1 MKRLGRDF
9 AKGLMMKVHQSA
21 LRAGMVVLPKH
32 YYTPIADVNEL
43 ARTQAIWAHRSSMI
57 GIDADIEQQATR
69 LREFVQPFEL
79 EYRLNAAYK
88 EGQTKGYGPGYG
100 YIEAQC
106 LHGVLRWLKPKRVI
120 EVGSGV
126 STYCALKAMELN
138 AADGRPGEITCIE
151 PFPSSY
157 IRDNPKI
164 NLVSR
169 KVEELDPAEFE
180 KLEHGDFLFIDS
192 SHAVK
197 PCGDVVH
204 LYLEVLP
211 RIKPGCVI
219 HIHDIYFP
227 YMFQRDLLYGLFQH
241 METALLQALLT
252 NTNRLEILFSLS
264 MLHYDARDVMKTVFP
279 EYRPA
284 IDVNGLSQPNA
295 AGHFPSSIYLRV
307 RG

>member
-1 MKRLGRDF
+1 MSRRGRDL
-9 AKGLMMKVHQSA
+9 AKGLMVKAHQSA
-21 LRAGMVVLPKH
+21 LRAGVVALPNH
-32 YYTPIADVNEL
+32 FYTPIADVNEL
-43 ARTQAIWAHRSSMI
+43 ARTQEVWAHRSSMT
-57 GIDADIEQQATR
+57 GIEVDLERQAAR
-69 LREFVQPFEL
+69 LREFVQPFEP
-79 EYRLNAAYK
+79 EYRTNRAFK
-88 EGQTKGYGPGYG
+88 DGQANGYGPGFG

-106 LHGVLRWLKPKRVI
+106 VHGVLRGLKPKRII

-126 STYCALKAMELN
+126 STYCTLKAVELN
-138 AADGRPGEITCIE
+138 AAEGHPAEVTCIE

-157 IRDNPKI
+157 LRDNPKI
-164 NLVSR
+164 NLVCR
-169 KVEELDPAEFE
+169 KVEEVDPAEFD
-180 KLEHGDFLFIDS
+180 KLERGDFLFIDT

-227 YMFQRDLLYGLFQH
+227 YAFQRDLLHGLFQH
-241 METALLQALLT
+241 MESALLQAMLAH
-252 NTNRLEILFSLS
+252 NNRLEILFSLS
-264 MLHYDARDVMKTVFP
+264 MLHYDSRETMKEVFP

-284 IDVNGLSQPNA
+284 TDVNGLSQPDTD
-295 AGHFPSSIYLRV
+295 GHFPSSIYLRV

>member
-1 MKRLGRDF
+1 
-9 AKGLMMKVHQSA
+9 
-21 LRAGMVVLPKH
+21 MVVLPKH
-32 YYTPIADVNEL
+32 YYTPIADIHEL
-43 ARTQAIWAHRSSMI
+43 ARTQAIWAHRSPMT
-57 GIDADIEQQATR
+57 GIEVDIEQQATR
-69 LREFVQPFEL
+69 LRESVQPFEP
-79 EYRLNAAYK
+79 EYRLNGPYK
-88 EGQTKGYGPGYG
+88 EGMTKGFGPGYG

-126 STYCALKAMELN
+126 STYCTLKAVELN
-138 AADGRPGEITCIE
+138 AAEGHPAEITCVE

-164 NLVSR
+164 NLIPR
-169 KVEELDPAEFE
+169 KVEELDPAEFD

-197 PCGDVVH
+197 PCGDVAH

-211 RIKPGCVI
+211 RLKPGCVI

-227 YMFQRDLLYGLFQH
+227 YAYQRDVLYGLFQI
-241 METALLQALLT
+241 METAMLQALLT
-252 NTNRLEILFSLS
+252 NNNRLEILFSLS
-264 MLHYDARDVMKTVFP
+264 MLHYDAQDVLKTVFP

-284 IDVNGLSQPNA
+284 PDVNGLSQPDTV
-295 AGHFPSSIYLRV
+295 GHFPSSIYLRV